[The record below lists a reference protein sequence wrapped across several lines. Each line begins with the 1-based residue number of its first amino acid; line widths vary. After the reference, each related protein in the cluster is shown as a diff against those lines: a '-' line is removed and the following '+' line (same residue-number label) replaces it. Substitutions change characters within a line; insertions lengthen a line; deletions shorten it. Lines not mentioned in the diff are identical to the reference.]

1 LVPIPV
7 AGLLD
12 TIPFLIRYQFPSDRA
27 EQKSSWKLGQY
38 ISDSNKASFG
48 WKTEGSDAKDI
59 VRGYNCTSC
68 YLFAVGINFVVEI
81 IKDNKWI
88 LS

>member
-12 TIPFLIRYQFPSDRA
+12 TIPFLIRYQFSSDGA
-27 EQKSSWKLGQY
+27 EQKSSLKLVQH

-48 WKTEGSDAKDI
+48 WETEGSDFKKVVEKA
-59 VRGYNCTSC
+59 YNCTSC

-81 IKDNKWI
+81 I
-88 LS
+88 